1 VPVHYRLADEV
12 AVLSLEQPPVNAL
25 SRDLRRALL
34 AALERAAGD
43 STVSGIVLT
52 GAGGLFSAGADLHE
66 IDSGEARATPCA
78 RELQSRIESLGKPV
92 VAAIAGACLGG
103 GLELALACHARVAG
117 RDATLALPEVKLG
130 LIPGSGGT
138 LRFTHLA
145 GVAAALE
152 VIPSGATLPAARAL
166 VLGLVD
172 ELDDEPLERAVRRAG
187 EMAQAG
193 EPLRVTSTLAVP
205 GGVPPSLFAEA
216 RRKLAARTRGQLAPL
231 RAVDAIEAAATQ
243 SQEEALRLERA
254 YADECRD
261 SPQHRALTHLFF
273 AERAARRVPQL
284 PREAQPLPIRSAAVI
299 GAGTMGTGIAMSFA
313 NAGLPVLLLEVSADA
328 LARGLALIDKAYRTS
343 VERGS
348 LTAERAG
355 EARALIS
362 GVREYAALARADI
375 LIEAVYEDLDV
386 KRAVFA
392 ELDRVAAPHAILA
405 TNTSS
410 LDIDAIAAATARPGQ
425 VVGTHFFSPAHVM
438 RLMENVRGRASSPAT
453 LATVM
458 ALARTL
464 GKVAVL
470 AGNCDGF
477 IGNRMLMYYGAE
489 AEFLLEEGATPE
501 QIDRVI
507 EGFGFAMGPL
517 AVRDL
522 AGNDVGFA
530 IRQRRRLPPDERWS
544 PILERLVGAGRLG
557 QKTGKGYYRYE
568 GRTRQADP
576 EVLALIEG
584 VSRELGIT
592 RRVIPDEE
600 ILARLLHP
608 LVNEGARLIEEGIAQ
623 RSGDIDVVYV
633 YGYGFPAWR
642 GGPMYWGQQ
651 SGLQAVADTMRRL
664 SATHGARW
672 RPAALLER
680 VAAGGGGWDNGATA
694 AGGATDNS

>member
-1 VPVHYRLADEV
+1 MSVHYRPAGEV
-12 AVLSLEQPPVNAL
+12 AVLAIDAPPVNAL
-25 SRDLRRALL
+25 GRGVRAELL
-34 AALERAAGD
+34 AALERAAAD
-43 STVSGIVLT
+43 PSVRAVVLSGAR
-52 GAGGLFSAGADLHE
+52 GMFSAGADLNE
-66 IDSGEARATPCA
+66 IDSGAALASPGA
-78 RELQSRIESLGKPV
+78 REIQARIESFGKPV
-92 VAAIAGACLGG
+92 VAALEGACLGG
-103 GLELALACHARVAG
+103 GLELALACHERIAAPS
-117 RDATLALPEVKLG
+117 ATLALPEVKVG

-138 LRFTHLA
+138 LRFTLLA

-152 VIPSGATLPAARAL
+152 AIPSGATLAAPRAL
-166 VLGLVD
+166 ALGLVD
-172 ELDDEPLERAVRRAG
+172 ELADDVLGAAVRRAAEAARTG
-187 EMAQAG
+187 RA
-193 EPLRVTSTLAVP
+193 LRVTSELAPPAAVP
-205 GGVPPSLFAEA
+205 DRLFAEA
-216 RRKLAARTRGQLAPL
+216 RRRLAAKSRGQLAPL
-231 RAVDAIEAAATQ
+231 RAVDAIEAAVRLPK
-243 SQEEALRLERA
+243 EEALRLERA

-261 SPQHRALTHLFF
+261 SAQHRALTHLFF
-273 AERAARRVPQL
+273 AERAARRL
-284 PREAQPLPIRSAAVI
+284 PREVRPLPIESAAVI

-313 NAGLPVLLLEVSADA
+313 NAGIPVALLEVSPEA
-328 LARGLALIDKAYRTS
+328 LARGLAQVEQVYRTS

-348 LTAERAG
+348 LSAERAR
-355 EARALIS
+355 EARARIS
-362 GVREYAALARADI
+362 GVGVYAALAHADI
-375 LIEAVYEDLDV
+375 LVEAVYEDLEV

-392 ELDRVAAPHAILA
+392 ALDRVAAPQAILA

-410 LDIDAIAAATARPGQ
+410 LDIDAIAAATGRPGQ

-438 RLMENVRGRASSPAT
+438 RLMENVRGRASSPET

-530 IRQRRRLPPDERWS
+530 IRKRRTLPADERWS

-568 GRTRQADP
+568 GRTRLSDP
-576 EVLALIEG
+576 EVLTLIED
-584 VSRELGIT
+584 VSRELGIR

-623 RSGDIDVVYV
+623 RSGDIDVVYA

-651 SGLQAVADTMRRL
+651 AGLAGVVDTMRRL

-680 VAAGGGGWDNGATA
+680 VAAAGGGWDNVVQA
-694 AGGATDNS
+694 AGGGPKANN